1 MDQKCVLLTALRGK
15 GCDEILN
22 IFIYFQ
28 WEEILNI
35 FNGKKSLI
43 FLAQG
48 PLSAWVLAL
57 AQISQPQASICFVVA
72 RIPLRG
78 SQEELAAAQS
88 GEKPKY
94 L

>member
-1 MDQKCVLLTALRGK
+1 MNFLQNMLELFWCA
-15 GCDEILN
+15 EIHETKN
-22 IFIYFQ
+22 HRQ
-28 WEEILNI
+28 NSETWA
-35 FNGKKSLI
+35 SRCMHRPM
-43 FLAQG
+43 LAQG

-57 AQISQPQASICFVVA
+57 AQIRQPQASICFVVA
-72 RIPLRG
+72 RLPLRG

>member
-1 MDQKCVLLTALRGK
+1 MKIAKKNRKCYPPGTGTQVK
-15 GCDEILN
+15 KEKH
-22 IFIYFQ
+22 FQ
-28 WEEILNI
+28 E
-35 FNGKKSLI
+35 
-43 FLAQG
+43 AQ
-48 PLSAWVLAL
+48 SAWVLAL

>member
-1 MDQKCVLLTALRGK
+1 MVIHFFKYST
-15 GCDEILN
+15 I
-22 IFIYFQ
+22 
-28 WEEILNI
+28 
-35 FNGKKSLI
+35 KKSSI
-43 FLAQG
+43 LAQG

>member
-1 MDQKCVLLTALRGK
+1 MHRPM
-15 GCDEILN
+15 
-22 IFIYFQ
+22 
-28 WEEILNI
+28 
-35 FNGKKSLI
+35 
-43 FLAQG
+43 LAQG

>member
-1 MDQKCVLLTALRGK
+1 MIT
-15 GCDEILN
+15 
-22 IFIYFQ
+22 
-28 WEEILNI
+28 
-35 FNGKKSLI
+35 
-43 FLAQG
+43 

-72 RIPLRG
+72 
-78 SQEELAAAQS
+78 S

>member
-1 MDQKCVLLTALRGK
+1 M
-15 GCDEILN
+15 
-22 IFIYFQ
+22 
-28 WEEILNI
+28 
-35 FNGKKSLI
+35 
-43 FLAQG
+43 LAQG

>member
-1 MDQKCVLLTALRGK
+1 MVIHFFKYST
-15 GCDEILN
+15 I
-22 IFIYFQ
+22 
-28 WEEILNI
+28 
-35 FNGKKSLI
+35 KKSSI
-43 FLAQG
+43 SAQG